1 MGAIELALKHL
12 AELTQKLTVE
22 HSEEA
27 MQFSQAVNSLADAA
41 DKLSGLGSLFD
52 LKATNP
58 ITTAGEHLEG
68 LRSVISELPLRDRN
82 TVIAHLHELLRQ
94 AEAS

>member
-22 HSEEA
+22 
-27 MQFSQAVNSLADAA
+27 
-41 DKLSGLGSLFD
+41 
-52 LKATNP
+52 ATNP